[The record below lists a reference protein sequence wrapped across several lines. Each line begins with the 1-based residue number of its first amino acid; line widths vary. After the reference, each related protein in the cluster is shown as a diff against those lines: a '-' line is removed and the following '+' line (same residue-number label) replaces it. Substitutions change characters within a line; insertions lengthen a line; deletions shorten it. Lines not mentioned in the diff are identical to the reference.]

1 MTIKELEEKI
11 NELRSRPLVILCR
24 TPDGEERE
32 MDVQECVETGSVFIH
47 IVMENDLDDLDAL
60 LADELKGALIC

>member
-47 IVMENDLDDLDAL
+47 IAMENDLDDLDAL
-60 LADELKGALIC
+60 LADELKGAVIC

>member
-47 IVMENDLDDLDAL
+47 VVMENDLDDLDAL
-60 LADELKGALIC
+60 LADELKGAVIC

>member
-60 LADELKGALIC
+60 LADELKGAVIC